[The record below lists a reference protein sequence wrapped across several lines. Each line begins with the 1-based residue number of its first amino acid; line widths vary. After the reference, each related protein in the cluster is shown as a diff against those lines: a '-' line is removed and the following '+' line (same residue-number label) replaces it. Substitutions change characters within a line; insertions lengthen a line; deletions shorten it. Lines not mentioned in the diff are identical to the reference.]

1 MNIRLKLTLG
11 IGLLFLLI
19 MVLSVMGSFQIH
31 NLSKDTRNI
40 LKANYNSLDY
50 TQQMLSSLDDIKNSK
65 EAKIH
70 FRSSLQKQEGN
81 VTEQGEQEVTENLED
96 HFVLLEQNIAGD
108 SVISLIR
115 KDINQIMRLN
125 MAAIARKSQIAE
137 ETARGAIM
145 RITIAGTLCFIIAL
159 VLFFNLPGNI
169 ANPIRELTTSI
180 EAIAAKNYS
189 HRVHFSGK
197 SEFGKLATAFNVMA
211 EKLEEYHNSNLAK
224 LLMEKKRIETLINNM
239 KDPVIGLDE
248 NNKILFVNNEAL
260 QISGLKKEA
269 VIGKAVQDIAV
280 HNDLI
285 RSLIKDIVPV
295 SATNEESMQKK
306 APIKIYADNKESYFE
321 KETVNISIIPTGEKE
336 SKEIGHV
343 IMLRNITLFKEL
355 DIAKTNFIATI
366 SHELKTPISSIKM
379 SARLLRG
386 KDDTLLNAD
395 QKQLVESID
404 DDATRLLRITGEL
417 LNMTQ
422 VESGNIQL
430 NITATPPEEIVYRA
444 TDATAF
450 LAEQN
455 HITIETRIGQ
465 NIPQVNAD
473 PDKTAWVLVNFLT
486 NAIRYTPQDSTIIVA
501 VEQKGD
507 RVVFSVTDPGKG
519 VAKQYQEKIFE
530 RYFQVPGSSKMGSGL
545 GLAISKEFIEAQGG
559 SIGVISDGVHGSRFY
574 FEL

>member
-50 TQQMLSSLDDIKNSK
+50 TQQMLSSLDDIKTSK

-70 FRSSLQKQEGN
+70 FRNSLQKQEGN

-108 SVISLIR
+108 SVIALIR

-295 SATNEESMQKK
+295 SATNEESAQKK

-395 QKQLVESID
+395 QKQLVDSID

-430 NITATPPEEIVYRA
+430 NITATPPEEIVRRA

-455 HITIETRIGQ
+455 HITFETRIGQ
-465 NIPQVNAD
+465 GIPQVNAD

-486 NAIRYTPQDSTIIVA
+486 NAIRYTPQDSTIVVA
-501 VEQKGD
+501 AEQKRD

-559 SIGVISDGVHGSRFY
+559 SIGVISDGAHGSRFY